1 MARAREEKAR
11 EEKARQD
18 RLRGTQSDDIYN
30 PPIFDL
36 GNDPLQD
43 IPQDNQKKKRSNR

>member
-1 MARAREEKAR
+1 MERDRKE
-11 EEKARQD
+11 
-18 RLRGTQSDDIYN
+18 RLRTSNPDDIYN